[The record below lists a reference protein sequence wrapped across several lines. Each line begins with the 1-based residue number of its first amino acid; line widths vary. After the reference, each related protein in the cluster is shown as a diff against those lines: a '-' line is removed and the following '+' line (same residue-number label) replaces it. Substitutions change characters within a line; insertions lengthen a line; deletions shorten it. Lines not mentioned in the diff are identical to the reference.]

1 MECSIGIRKNSTK
14 TKFPVRIPI
23 FLFFKLCRKQFPQT
37 VRTEMR
43 TRLCYGLFGS
53 NTDTATLFE
62 LLKRDD
68 LAALMAMALSPNE
81 LCEVEELCACQRFT
95 SKDKRSHCHGD
106 VEIKRFPLSD
116 FKRNSFVTSGGWYV

>member
-1 MECSIGIRKNSTK
+1 MGCLDQ
-14 TKFPVRIPI
+14 IP
-23 FLFFKLCRKQFPQT
+23 
-37 VRTEMR
+37 
-43 TRLCYGLFGS
+43 
-53 NTDTATLFE
+53 TLFE

-116 FKRNSFVTSGGWYV
+116 FTRNSYNVHEILDIELDY